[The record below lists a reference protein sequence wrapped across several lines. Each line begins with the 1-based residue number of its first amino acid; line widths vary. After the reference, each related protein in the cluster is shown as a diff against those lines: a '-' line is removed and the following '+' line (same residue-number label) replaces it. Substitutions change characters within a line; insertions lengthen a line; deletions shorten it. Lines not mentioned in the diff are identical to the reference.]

1 MDEIEIYKN
10 KAMRLEKALRKITD
24 TRHRSYDSMLSIAN
38 YALEEEVRI
47 EEMQANKA
55 CSGLA
60 PAGAS
65 EDDVESGAS
74 H

>member
-1 MDEIEIYKN
+1 MDELEIYKN

-47 EEMQANKA
+47 EEARLTPRAADGGNA
-55 CSGLA
+55 A
-60 PAGAS
+60 PEFS
-65 EDDVESGAS
+65 NFE
-74 H
+74 